1 MIINYRHKG
10 LELYAIKGDRSKLP
24 AAHISKIRL
33 ILTRLDAASSPEQMN
48 QVGYGFHALKG
59 DVKGFYAVKVSGN
72 WRIIF
77 RFEGENATDVDYL
90 DYH

>member
-1 MIINYRHKG
+1 MIVSYRHKG
-10 LELYAIKGDRSKLP
+10 LELYARKGDRSKLHQS
-24 AAHISKIRL
+24 HISRIRM

-48 QVGYGFHALKG
+48 EPGYYLHLLKG
-59 DVKGFYAVKVSGN
+59 DLKGFWSVRVSGN

-77 RFEGENATDVDYL
+77 RFERDNAADVDYI